1 MSMTKQELIKT
12 IANSAAITLKEAEQA
27 VNTLVDLL
35 VDEVKTEGRFA
46 LAGVGV
52 FTQVTRA
59 AKERPEPQDRRPHPD
74 PREEVREVPPRRQL
88 QGDAERVGTRPY
100 PLGLGGIVQPEASI
114 CFPGGCLR
122 AGCRAKKKS
131 ILALWSYRIS
141 ILRTQTFL
149 LTISNTYIVFF
160 EIPI

>member
-12 IANSAAITLKEAEQA
+12 VANSAAITLKEAEGA

-59 AKERPEPQDRRPHPD
+59 AKTGRGPRDGSPINIPEKKAVKFKPA
-74 PREEVREVPPRRQL
+74 VSFK
-88 QGDAERVGTRPY
+88 
-100 PLGLGGIVQPEASI
+100 EAVN
-114 CFPGGCLR
+114 G
-122 AGCRAKKKS
+122 
-131 ILALWSYRIS
+131 
-141 ILRTQTFL
+141 
-149 LTISNTYIVFF
+149 
-160 EIPI
+160 